1 MKMSASLL
9 LSLVGFVYTTSSSSA
24 EIHKLEG
31 TKICESGVVKV
42 LFRDKDKLL
51 MMKYNNVVYVM
62 TEKPA
67 IEKRVR
73 RFESNDSSLLY
84 LHLPEKA
91 MLLDQKIM
99 KPIYTECRGV

>member
-9 LSLVGFVYTTSSSSA
+9 ISLIGFVYTSSSSSA

-31 TKICESGVVKV
+31 TKVCESGVVKLLV
-42 LFRDKDKLL
+42 RDKDKRLL
-51 MMKYNNVVYVM
+51 MKYDNVVYIM
-62 TEKPA
+62 TEKPTV
-67 IEKRVR
+67 EKRVR
-73 RFESNDSSLLY
+73 RFESNDSSLTY

-91 MLLDQKIM
+91 MLLDQKAM